1 VVDASRYD
9 HTFEPR
15 DLDKLTYL
23 VKSSTTRTAVHVC
36 DWRSRMQR
44 AGFVLPIQP
53 GKVDEY
59 VVAHANVWPD
69 MRDAISDSGI
79 QNYTIYQYGNLA
91 IGYLESDD
99 VAASFEALSK
109 TDVNARWQEAM
120 AGLLESKVDDDGP
133 AGLTEIFHLD

>member
-1 VVDASRYD
+1 
-9 HTFEPR
+9 
-15 DLDKLTYL
+15 
-23 VKSSTTRTAVHVC
+23 
-36 DWRSRMQR
+36 MQR